1 MTCTMEPLHP
11 LPSSSRWSHF
21 PVRMSS
27 VKARRQRKEPRPV
40 ERAASLQETVDNLAR
55 VPLLPPEAGG
65 AASPGSGVPPPEPF
79 WLRCGACKTW
89 SCRPATSRPKIV
101 VVDMTGGPNN
111 SERQAFIEVPEARDP
126 AGAARSEPTIS
137 RTTRPKGTTSWRATR
152 RAARPCSIVSR
163 PSSAAC
169 AR

>member
-55 VPLLPPEAGG
+55 VPLLPPDAGG
-65 AASPGSGVPPPEPF
+65 AASPGTGVPPPEPF
-79 WLRCGACKTW
+79 WLRCGACKRF
-89 SCRPATSRPKIV
+89 CGRA
-101 VVDMTGGPNN
+101 
-111 SERQAFIEVPEARDP
+111 
-126 AGAARSEPTIS
+126 
-137 RTTRPKGTTSWRATR
+137 RATLC
-152 RAARPCSIVSR
+152 RAAETRSAMTTPADKAVAQSV
-163 PSSAAC
+163 PSGEAQRAGSM
-169 AR
+169 